1 VPNTVDTSD
10 TNGDLPDL
18 TLGQKLLLKLPDLRR
33 TPAPKP
39 APKEVPKSAPKAASK
54 PRGRPVLET
63 PEPDSDETVD
73 DEAVGEP
80 SDTVVT
86 ADESEKT
93 TASKGRPAKRAGTS
107 KQPAPSPYD
116 KLSTKELT
124 DLYKQLDSRDRLIAT
139 IAAPLGAAIAIV
151 ETVSSLHHD
160 PALHHKGYVPHSTII
175 DLCIVAIVICA
186 LALVVA
192 RMRRRSLTAFALM
205 FVGIALNP
213 LSLGLPFVIFGGY
226 LVFKMLKVQKVLT
239 ARGVARPG
247 GRRREAMRAGTAAT
261 RKTADEKA
269 KNKSPSSGPR
279 PTPSKRYTPPKPPPK
294 RPAKPIAEATEKE
307 KRPNWLERAT
317 ERSEQR
323 AASKAEGS
331 DSG

>member
-1 VPNTVDTSD
+1 VPNSGDAAD
-10 TNGDLPDL
+10 TNGAGDLPDL

-33 TPAPKP
+33 APAAKPERAPARKPRARPAPEPELDDSSEDDEDVEEPADEEVVGEEVTGGKP
-39 APKEVPKSAPKAASK
+39 AKKSAA
-54 PRGRPVLET
+54 
-63 PEPDSDETVD
+63 
-73 DEAVGEP
+73 
-80 SDTVVT
+80 
-86 ADESEKT
+86 T
-93 TASKGRPAKRAGTS
+93 TGKPAKRTATS

-116 KLSTKELT
+116 NLSTKELT
-124 DLYKQLDSRDRLIAT
+124 ELYKQLDNRDRLIAT
-139 IAAPLGAAIAIV
+139 IAAPLGAVIAVV
-151 ETVSSLHHD
+151 ETLSSLHHD
-160 PALHHKGYVPHSTII
+160 PALHHKGYVPHSTIV
-175 DLCIVAIVICA
+175 DLCVVAIVICA

-239 ARGVARPG
+239 ARGVARPSG
-247 GRRREAMRAGTAAT
+247 QRRAAMRAGTAAT
-261 RKTADEKA
+261 KKPADQKSQGKT
-269 KNKSPSSGPR
+269 PSAGPR

-294 RPAKPIAEATEKE
+294 RAPKPVSETSETE

-323 AASKAEGS
+323 AAAKTDGS
-331 DSG
+331 DPS